1 MTNEKQE
8 MILCI
13 VNSGFSDTVMNAAR
27 GEGAKG
33 GTVFSG
39 RGTANKEAEQFFG
52 ITVQPEKDIVLLLV
66 PAKIKDKVLHAIYKN
81 AGQQTEAQGIAFS
94 VPVNAVVGIAP
105 KTEEPS
111 QE

>member
-52 ITVQPEKDIVLLLV
+52 ITVHPEKDIVMLLV
-66 PAKIKDKVLHAIYKN
+66 PAKIKDKVLCNSARTTSRVRS
-81 AGQQTEAQGIAFS
+81 ATGILNLS
-94 VPVNAVVGIAP
+94 PR
-105 KTEEPS
+105 
-111 QE
+111 